1 MLSLAFT
8 NLALSVGTRNILTK
22 NEMTMPAATLI
33 ANELKY
39 LPTIP
44 LIKAIGTK
52 TQSSTSEIAKTLN
65 AISFMPAKLAFRA
78 FGSSFSLLAIFSVT
92 TIASSMKIPMPS
104 VSAIRLRRFMS
115 YPMAF
120 MMKNVATMLVGIA
133 TTEMMVIEKFLKNRY
148 TITMVSKTPRIISKA
163 V

>member
-1 MLSLAFT
+1 
-8 NLALSVGTRNILTK
+8 
-22 NEMTMPAATLI
+22 MPAATLI
-33 ANELKY
+33 AKELKY
-39 LPTIP
+39 LPTMP

-52 TQSSTSEIAKTLN
+52 TQSSTSEIANTLN
-65 AISFMPAKLAFRA
+65 AISFIPAKLAFRA

-92 TIASSMKIPMPS
+92 TIASSMKIPMPR
-104 VSAIRLRRFMS
+104 VSAIRLKRLMS
-115 YPMAF
+115 YPRAF

>member
-1 MLSLAFT
+1 MPSLAFT

-39 LPTIP
+39 LPTMP

-65 AISFMPAKLAFRA
+65 AISFIPAKLAFRA

-92 TIASSMKIPMPS
+92 TIASSMKIPMPR
-104 VSAIRLRRFMS
+104 VSAMRLKRLMS
-115 YPMAF
+115 
-120 MMKNVATMLVGIA
+120 
-133 TTEMMVIEKFLKNRY
+133 
-148 TITMVSKTPRIISKA
+148 
-163 V
+163 